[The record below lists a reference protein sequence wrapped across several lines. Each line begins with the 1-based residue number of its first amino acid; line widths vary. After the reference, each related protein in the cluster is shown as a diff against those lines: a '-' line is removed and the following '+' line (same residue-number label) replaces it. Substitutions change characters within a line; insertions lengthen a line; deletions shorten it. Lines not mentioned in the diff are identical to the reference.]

1 MQITTVG
8 LDLAKRIFQ
17 VHAVDASGS
26 VVVRKA
32 LRRSQVLP
40 FFTKLPSCLIGME
53 ACGTSHHWARELTK
67 LGHEVRMM
75 PPAYVKP
82 YVKRGKND
90 AVDAEAICEA
100 VTRPTMRFVAMK
112 SAEQQAA
119 LSLHRTRNLL
129 VKQRTQL
136 VNMIRGLLAEF
147 GIDIPEGLERA
158 LGLAR
163 QIAAKEATPDVPA
176 MAMQILGLLC
186 GQVLD
191 THVRL
196 QAIDR
201 SISALQRTDD
211 VARRSIDDPRH
222 RPGRCHSIGRI
233 RCRSGTVPLG
243 SRVCRLARAD
253 TFAKLE
259 RRQGP
264 ARPHHQDGRPVS
276 EKAPGGRRDIVDPPG
291 EIQAGDGG
299 SSACRVARQET
310 RARGECGHGEQD
322 GPCRLGDHGARRNLS
337 SSPYPDASG
346 VRLRRRRDLDRRKQI
361 EPINRLH
368 EVVRATRCDGETGQA
383 GNRDNPSNVRGIIA
397 CKADWDLV
405 RRPHQG
411 QQSRMAASTGRTE
424 DCTRPMRQNAELPLA
439 MREPSTEDCPVLV
452 ESLSEPPVG
461 SDFGFRGVIVPPLP
475 NRRTASFFVD

>member
-1 MQITTVG
+1 MQITTMG
-8 LDLAKRIFQ
+8 LDLAKRVFQ
-17 VHAVDASGS
+17 VHAVDASGV

-32 LRRSQVLP
+32 LRRSQILP

-136 VNMIRGLLAEF
+136 VNMIRGLMAEF

-163 QIAAKEATPDVPA
+163 QIAAKEATPDVPP

-201 SISALQRTDD
+201 SILALQRTDEI
-211 VARRSIDDPRH
+211 ARRLSTIPGIGPVGATALAASVANPGQFRSGREFAAWLGLTPSQNSSGGKDRLGRITKMGDRYLRKLLVIGATSLIRRARHKPEAADPR
-222 RPGRCHSIGRI
+222 
-233 RCRSGTVPLG
+233 LLAL
-243 SRVCRLARAD
+243 LAR
-253 TFAKLE
+253 K
-259 RRQGP
+259 P
-264 ARPHHQDGRPVS
+264 ARVAS
-276 EKAPGGRRDIVDPPG
+276 VAMANKMA
-291 EIQAGDGG
+291 
-299 SSACRVARQET
+299 RVVWAVM
-310 RARGECGHGEQD
+310 ARGETYQ
-322 GPCRLGDHGARRNLS
+322 ARH
-337 SSPYPDASG
+337 A
-346 VRLRRRRDLDRRKQI
+346 
-361 EPINRLH
+361 PIL
-368 EVVRATRCDGETGQA
+368 
-383 GNRDNPSNVRGIIA
+383 
-397 CKADWDLV
+397 
-405 RRPHQG
+405 
-411 QQSRMAASTGRTE
+411 AA
-424 DCTRPMRQNAELPLA
+424 
-439 MREPSTEDCPVLV
+439 
-452 ESLSEPPVG
+452 
-461 SDFGFRGVIVPPLP
+461 
-475 NRRTASFFVD
+475 